1 MAQLRGAALHEERTI
16 NRRKDELLSTV
27 SHELNTPLVAILG
40 WTRLLRANPSNQ
52 SMLMKSLEM
61 IERNATLQAK
71 LIQDLLDITRISAG
85 KLRLSLEPVELE
97 SVIET
102 AIASISHL
110 AQAKKIDLVWWGV
123 TGQQSDILALG
134 NVDRVLVQGDR
145 DRLQQI
151 ICNLLTNAIKFTPD
165 RGSINVELSVIE
177 RQNGSDASY
186 AEISITDTGIG
197 ISAEFLPHV
206 FDRFRQA
213 QESSSS
219 KGLGLGLA
227 IARHLVELHNGTIRA
242 ESAGE
247 GQGATFIV
255 RLPLMQ
261 Q

>member
-1 MAQLRGAALHEERTI
+1 MLIKALET
-16 NRRKDELLSTV
+16 
-27 SHELNTPLVAILG
+27 
-40 WTRLLRANPSNQ
+40 
-52 SMLMKSLEM
+52 
-61 IERNATLQAK
+61 IERNAMLQAK

-97 SVIET
+97 SVIEM
-102 AIASISHL
+102 AIASLSQL
-110 AQAKKIDLVWWGV
+110 AQVKGIDLVWWGV
-123 TGQQSDILALG
+123 TGQQSNI
-134 NVDRVLVQGDR
+134 DRVLVQGDR

-151 ICNLLTNAIKFTPD
+151 ITNLLTNAIKFTPD
-165 RGSINVELSVIE
+165 KGSINVELLVIE
-177 RQNGSDASY
+177 AENSSDASI

-227 IARHLVELHNGTIRA
+227 IARHLVELHGGTIHA
-242 ESAGE
+242 ASAGV

-255 RLPLMQ
+255 KLPLKQ
-261 Q
+261 VS

>member
-1 MAQLRGAALHEERTI
+1 MT
-16 NRRKDELLSTV
+16 K
-27 SHELNTPLVAILG
+27 
-40 WTRLLRANPSNQ
+40 
-52 SMLMKSLEM
+52 LE
-61 IERNATLQAK
+61 A
-71 LIQDLLDITRISAG
+71 
-85 KLRLSLEPVELE
+85 
-97 SVIET
+97 
-102 AIASISHL
+102 
-110 AQAKKIDLVWWGV
+110 
-123 TGQQSDILALG
+123 
-134 NVDRVLVQGDR
+134 RVF
-145 DRLQQI
+145 
-151 ICNLLTNAIKFTPD
+151 ICFTPD

-177 RQNGSDASY
+177 RQNGSDSSY

-242 ESAGE
+242 ESAGV

-255 RLPLMQ
+255 KLPLMQ